1 MDVLK
6 LIPETGLNPRHFS
19 SAKDYISILEL
30 KLFQLIIQKEGI
42 EKATRF
48 RIGKSKGLEI
58 EKIWKEARGV

>member
-6 LIPETGLNPRHFS
+6 IIPETGLNPRHFS
-19 SAKDYISILEL
+19 SAKEYNSILEL

-48 RIGKSKGLEI
+48 RIGEYKCLEI
-58 EKIWKEARGV
+58 EKLWNAARGV